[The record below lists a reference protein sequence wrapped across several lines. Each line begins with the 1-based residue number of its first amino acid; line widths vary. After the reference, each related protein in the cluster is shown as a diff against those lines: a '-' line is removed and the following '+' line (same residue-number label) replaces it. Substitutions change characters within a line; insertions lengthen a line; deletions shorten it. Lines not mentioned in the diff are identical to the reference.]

1 MSSVLET
8 PEAHTVFPK
17 WA

>member
-8 PEAHTVFPK
+8 PEAHTVFPR